1 MKKSLFI
8 LAAATVVLASCNND
22 VTIAENQNL
31 KAGQAQEIGFSPLNN
46 TPKRSIKRAA
56 VQTATF
62 PTANTME
69 VVAYQTDP
77 SAENYFTKTTFKKA
91 AAADVWRAWDGSDY
105 APKYWPLSAAKLNFF
120 AVSGAGVNNA
130 DITIDDALDKDDVA
144 DVNYAKLGA
153 TGSYTNA
160 TQSDI
165 MYAFGRGY
173 VTQDGNN
180 LYFNRDDAGA
190 DVPVAMVF
198 KHAMSL
204 IKFQVKAADAATA
217 GKITINNI
225 KLNGASYT
233 GTLKLTSN
241 ATITA
246 NTGDPTITVAWTPDA
261 AENNVV
267 VPNISSY
274 SLTTTYAPADGGA
287 EGTWASLI
295 VVPNA
300 TKGFDSFTVNYT
312 FDGKTYDYTY
322 TPSPVVPVA
331 AGNVYTY
338 QLNFQLHEITI
349 NPSVTAWATGATTE
363 IDIPE

>member
-8 LAAATVVLASCNND
+8 LATAAIALASCNND
-22 VTIAENQNL
+22 VKIAENKTLGNNP
-31 KAGQAQEIGFSPLNN
+31 QEIAFFPLSQKSARMQA
-46 TPKRSIKRAA
+46 PAARAA
-56 VQTATF
+56 VQGTAF
-62 PTANTME
+62 PNQSME

-77 SAENYFTKTTFKKA
+77 AADNYFSQTTFA
-91 AAADVWRAWDGSDY
+91 QDGSTGIWKGN
-105 APKYWPLSAAKLNFF
+105 PTKRYWPLSAAKLNFF
-120 AVSGAGVNNA
+120 AVSGAGVNVA

-144 DVNYAKLGA
+144 DVNYAKAGA
-153 TGSYTNA
+153 TGTYTNA

-173 VTQDGNN
+173 VKQDGNA
-180 LYFNRDDAGA
+180 LYFNRETSGA
-190 DVPVAMVF
+190 DLPVNMVF

-204 IKFQVKAADAATA
+204 IKFQVKAANEASEA
-217 GKITINNI
+217 ITINTI

-246 NTGDPTITVAWTPDA
+246 NTGDPTITVTWTPDA
-261 AENNVV
+261 TENNVT
-267 VPNISSY
+267 VPVIQNYPLSDDAY
-274 SLTTTYAPADGGA
+274 YPADNA
-287 EGTWASLI
+287 TWASLI

-312 FDGKTYDYTY
+312 FDGHTYDYTY
-322 TPSPVVPVA
+322 TPSPVVPVV

-349 NPSVTAWATGATTE
+349 SPSVTEWATGASSVVN
-363 IDIPE
+363 IP

>member
-1 MKKSLFI
+1 MKKNLFLI
-8 LAAATVVLASCNND
+8 SVVALALGACSNDTTLEQAAQKS
-22 VTIAENQNL
+22 NQP
-31 KAGQAQEIGFSPLNN
+31 AEIGFTALSLPS
-46 TPKRSIKRAA
+46 TRAA
-56 VQTATF
+56 VQGTTF
-62 PTANTME
+62 PTTNTME

-77 SAENYFTKTTFKKA
+77 SAANYFAKTTFKKDA
-91 AAADVWRAWDGSDY
+91 SADVWRGWNGSAY

-130 DITIDDALDKDDVA
+130 DITISSTLNKDDVA
-144 DVNYAKLGA
+144 DVNFAKTGA
-153 TGSYTNA
+153 TGTYTNA

-173 VTQDGNN
+173 VEQSGNA
-180 LYFNRDDAGA
+180 LHFNSGTTTDA
-190 DVPVAMVF
+190 PVNMVF
-198 KHAMSL
+198 KHTMSL
-204 IKFQVKAADAATA
+204 IKFQVKAADDASKA
-217 GKITINNI
+217 ITINYI

-233 GTLKLTSN
+233 GTLKLTSD

-246 NTGDPTITVAWTPDA
+246 NTGAPTITPTWTPDA
-261 AENNVV
+261 TEDNVT

-300 TKGFDSFTVNYT
+300 TKGFNSFTINYT
-312 FDGKTYDYTY
+312 FDGHTYDYTY

-349 NPSVTAWATGATTE
+349 NPSVTEWATGASSVVN
-363 IDIPE
+363 IP

>member
-8 LAAATVVLASCNND
+8 LATAAIALASCSND
-22 VTIAENQNL
+22 KTVEVNQTLGNEP
-31 KAGQAQEIGFSPLNN
+31 QEIAFFPLSQKSARLQA
-46 TPKRSIKRAA
+46 PARAA
-56 VQTATF
+56 VQGTGF
-62 PTANTME
+62 PNQSME

-77 SAENYFTKTTFKKA
+77 SAANYFTKATFA
-91 AAADVWRAWDGSDY
+91 QDGSTGIWKGS
-105 APKYWPLSAAKLNFF
+105 KYWPLSAAKLNFF
-120 AVSGAGVNNA
+120 AVSGASVDAA
-130 DITIDDALDKDDVA
+130 DITISGTLLKTDVA
-144 DVNYAKLGA
+144 DVKYTKAGA
-153 TGSYTNA
+153 TGAYTNA

-173 VTQDGNN
+173 VEQSGNA
-180 LYFNRDDAGA
+180 LHFNSGTTTDA
-190 DVPVAMVF
+190 PVNMVF
-198 KHAMSL
+198 KHTMSL
-204 IKFQVKAADAATA
+204 IKFQVKAANATSCA
-217 GKITINNI
+217 IQINSI

-233 GTLKLTSN
+233 GALKLT
-241 ATITA
+241 ADDAITA

-261 AENNVV
+261 TEDNVT
-267 VPNISSY
+267 VPNINNY
-274 SLTTTYAPADGGA
+274 TLTQTYAPADGGA

-312 FDGKTYDYTY
+312 FGGHTYDYTY

-349 NPSVTAWATGATTE
+349 SPSVTAWATGASSE
-363 IDIPE
+363 VNIP